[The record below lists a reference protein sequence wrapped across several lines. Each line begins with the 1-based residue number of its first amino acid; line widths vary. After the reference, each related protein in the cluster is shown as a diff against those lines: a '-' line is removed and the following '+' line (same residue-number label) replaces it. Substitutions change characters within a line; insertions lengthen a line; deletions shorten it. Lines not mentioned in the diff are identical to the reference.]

1 MTTARQLAVKL
12 DAPMVNDLGFSKR
25 YVRCLQVL
33 SLVEVLL
40 YIIEFTPVIALLV
53 DGGMPLVDRGGL
65 CLVLTTKG
73 DCMY

>member
-1 MTTARQLAVKL
+1 
-12 DAPMVNDLGFSKR
+12 
-25 YVRCLQVL
+25 
-33 SLVEVLL
+33 
-40 YIIEFTPVIALLV
+40 LV